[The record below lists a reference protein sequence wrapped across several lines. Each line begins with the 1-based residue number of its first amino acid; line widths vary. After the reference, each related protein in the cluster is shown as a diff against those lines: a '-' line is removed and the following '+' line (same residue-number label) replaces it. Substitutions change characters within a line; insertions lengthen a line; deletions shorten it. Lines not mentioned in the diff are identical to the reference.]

1 MQCVKLCEK
10 CCTLDSFALWTFL
23 HYAQFSD
30 WSSAFWTDFQSCF
43 KKFFFGCFLWFFS
56 SYLFV
61 GHHSNVGWEGREGK
75 QKEGSSSPNEKQF
88 PPSQL
93 FPSAQR
99 DKEILLSNCSN
110 ISAFPPQFNICTTNL
125 CTSLIW
131 CWVGV
136 DEDIRGEFIWR
147 TVQSN
152 Y

>member
-1 MQCVKLCEK
+1 MCRILQCVKLCI
-10 CCTLDSFALWTFL
+10 F
-23 HYAQFSD
+23 AQFCTEKFCTMCNFQID
-30 WSSAFWTDFQSCF
+30 RAHLWTDFQSCF